1 MAFLAC
7 PKNVTCG
14 GAIKVS
20 GDDKGGDPK
29 KKGVARRVWPM
40 TGGLAC
46 IGKSSRCWTK
56 EGGAKASKK
65 QRQDQGDAKA
75 NQEPENGEAA
85 GNE

>member
-1 MAFLAC
+1 MKALGTNESRRELMAFLAC

-40 TGGLAC
+40 SGGLAC
-46 IGKSSRCWTK
+46 IGESSRCWTK
-56 EGGAKASKK
+56 EGGAV
-65 QRQDQGDAKA
+65 
-75 NQEPENGEAA
+75 EGEGA
-85 GNE
+85 